1 MDVAGWRCTA
11 SCRPDLIRHT
21 PSQQPSHFEVIDM
34 RKLGALMR
42 TLMTAFTVATV
53 IYAFRTKQPSGRFL
67 RVPYDFRFP
76 TLQRFRERFWNPDDP
91 RIFTPHFFGVG
102 WSVNVYQVRK
112 RLRSYSGR
120 ESEPEELQ
128 VPQE

>member
-1 MDVAGWRCTA
+1 
-11 SCRPDLIRHT
+11 
-21 PSQQPSHFEVIDM
+21 M